1 MVQLT
6 VCKMVEEL
14 DDGMADEW
22 DHWKVESWAIAMV
35 AH

>member
-1 MVQLT
+1 M

-14 DDGMADEW
+14 DDEMADEW